1 MPDLARRG
9 GRRIRIAS
17 PTEAERELAA
27 VTAAGARLIAISE
40 PEYPT
45 WLGHIDDAPPLLAV
59 RGDPACLARPIVAIV
74 GSRNASVAGR
84 KFAMQIAAGLGER
97 GYVIASGLARGID
110 AAAHEAAV
118 STGTVAVYAGGLDR
132 LFPPENAALATR
144 IIEGGGAHL
153 TEMPMGWE
161 PRARDFPRRNRIV
174 AGLALGVVIVEAARR
189 SGSLITARLAAEQGR
204 LVFAVPGSPL
214 DPRAT
219 GANQLIRDGAHIVTE
234 VEDIVSALS
243 PMFGGMPEPARTPG
257 VSEGD
262 DLAGEAEDADRAKI
276 LEALGPT
283 PVAIDEIIRFTGL
296 RPALVH
302 LLLVEL
308 SLAGRIE
315 RHPGQRVSVIYR
327 RVGKAP
333 RAARGNG
340 MRSSARRLGS
350 FALPTLQVT
359 LVTGHWNAHLT
370 GSADSGIVP
379 PRSGVPSALAL
390 APCSPDPNSCFH
402 SLRPNYGSQ

>member
-1 MPDLARRG
+1 
-9 GRRIRIAS
+9 
-17 PTEAERELAA
+17 
-27 VTAAGARLIAISE
+27 
-40 PEYPT
+40 
-45 WLGHIDDAPPLLAV
+45 
-59 RGDPACLARPIVAIV
+59 
-74 GSRNASVAGR
+74 
-84 KFAMQIAAGLGER
+84 
-97 GYVIASGLARGID
+97 
-110 AAAHEAAV
+110 
-118 STGTVAVYAGGLDR
+118 
-132 LFPPENAALATR
+132 
-144 IIEGGGAHL
+144 
-153 TEMPMGWE
+153 MGWE

-174 AGLALGVVIVEAARR
+174 AGLALGVVIVEAARQ

-262 DLAGEAEDADRAKI
+262 DLTGEAEDTDRAKI

-315 RHPGQRVSVIYR
+315 RHPGQRVSMITV
-327 RVGKAP
+327 
-333 RAARGNG
+333 
-340 MRSSARRLGS
+340 
-350 FALPTLQVT
+350 
-359 LVTGHWNAHLT
+359 
-370 GSADSGIVP
+370 
-379 PRSGVPSALAL
+379 
-390 APCSPDPNSCFH
+390 
-402 SLRPNYGSQ
+402 